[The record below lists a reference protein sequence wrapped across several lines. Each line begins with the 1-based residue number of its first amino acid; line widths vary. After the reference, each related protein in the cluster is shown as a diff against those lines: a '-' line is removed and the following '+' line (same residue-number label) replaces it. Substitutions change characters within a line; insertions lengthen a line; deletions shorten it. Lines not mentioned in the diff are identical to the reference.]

1 MTRVTAIGECMVE
14 LSPAGPDALRRRFA
28 GDAYNTAVYLKRS
41 RPALEVGFL
50 TVAGDDPLSRQMRQ
64 AWLDDGVLDDLAFTD
79 PARHPALYLIETDAN
94 GERRFHYWRSES
106 AARGW
111 LSALQANGG
120 AARLA
125 GADLIYLSGIS
136 LAILPTGQLDQAVDL
151 LRGLSEAGTRIAF
164 DPNLRP
170 VLWPT
175 LEAARHCLETMAPL
189 AHILLPS
196 RQDLQALLGFDDPR
210 EQMDA
215 LIGLGVREAAL
226 TAEADDCLVYDGRT
240 ITSLTPPPART
251 VDTSGGGDSFNGAY
265 LAARLTGS
273 APAAAAAEGLA
284 LAARVVEQPGALI
297 PA

>member
-14 LSPAGPDALRRRFA
+14 LSPTGPDALRQRFA

-50 TVAGDDPLSRQMRQ
+50 TVTGTDPLSLQMRQ
-64 AWLDDGVLDDLAFTD
+64 AWRAEGVDDGLAFVD
-79 PARHPALYLIETDAN
+79 PTRRPALYLIETDAR

-111 LSALQANGG
+111 LTALQADGG
-120 AARLA
+120 AERLA
-125 GADLIYLSGIS
+125 RSDLIYLSGIS
-136 LAILPTGQLDQAVDL
+136 LAILPPDQLEPAIDL
-151 LRGLSEAGTRIAF
+151 LRGLGRAGARIAF

-170 VLWPT
+170 VLWPSPA
-175 LEAARHCLETMAPL
+175 AARHVLEAMAGV
-189 AHILLPS
+189 ADMVLPS
-196 RQDLQALLGFDDPR
+196 RQDLQALLGLDDPR
-210 EQMDA
+210 DQMEA
-215 LIGLGVREAAL
+215 LIGLGVKEAAL
-226 TAEADDCLVYDGRT
+226 TAEADDCLVYDGRR
-240 ITSLTPPPART
+240 IVALSPPPARA

-273 APAAAAAEGLA
+273 EPAGAAAQGLA